1 MTKIE
6 GDYLVT
12 DEASVAVL
20 FYDSDGI
27 ENTSNA
33 VRLWHKTTDW
43 ESLIDMIV
51 TQPVEYK
58 IRIPRALVRELIE
71 PVEGEVAICEWECH
85 GDKSGIMLL
94 SADEAA
100 DPLYKD
106 DTKYN
111 WRLVNMCQDY
121 GELRKLVEW
130 ARG

>member
-1 MTKIE
+1 MTKID

-12 DEASVAVL
+12 DDPGVAML
-20 FYDSDGI
+20 FLGKRVGENPQYTFMLLAREVDG
-27 ENTSNA
+27 EWKYA
-33 VRLWHKTTDW
+33 VHDAHF
-43 ESLIDMIV
+43 
-51 TQPVEYK
+51 
-58 IRIPRALVRELIE
+58 PRALVREAIE

-100 DPLYKD
+100 DLIFKD
-106 DTKYN
+106 ETKYN
-111 WRLVNMCQDY
+111 WRLVNICQDY